1 MQEPTPRLRAD
12 KIAYF
17 IKMAK
22 VSGYNQFN
30 VISIKILQAW
40 FALWNNIDVSRLGFG
55 HSHEKITFLEFRGT
69 AKLPCADGSYFGD
82 EPQRY
87 FQTTGD
93 MGGIDIYQNFFLI
106 CIVLY
111 FKIMY
116 LMSALQCI

>member
-1 MQEPTPRLRAD
+1 
-12 KIAYF
+12 
-17 IKMAK
+17 MAK

-30 VISIKILQAW
+30 VISFKILQAW
-40 FALWNNIDVSRLGFG
+40 FALWYNINVSKSGFG
-55 HSHEKITFLEFRGT
+55 VLFLYLWHWHEKIKSLEFRGT

-111 FKIMY
+111 SKIMY